1 MVEIQLIKV
10 LGFMIGLGVSLLKAL
25 DPISTM
31 DPQHAFVIMSFSLVG
46 RN

>member
-31 DPQHAFVIMSFSLVG
+31 DPQHAFVIDRKSVV
-46 RN
+46 